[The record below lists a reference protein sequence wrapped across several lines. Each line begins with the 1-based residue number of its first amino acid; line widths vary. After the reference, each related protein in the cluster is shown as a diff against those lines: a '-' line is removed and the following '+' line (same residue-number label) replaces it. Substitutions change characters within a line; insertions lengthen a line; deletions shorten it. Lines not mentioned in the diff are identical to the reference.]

1 LLGCWVPGF
10 LACWVA
16 GLLANW
22 VPGLL
27 FLKLCPYEGRFRI
40 FTPLLHAMELFE
52 QFPVYLTN
60 SLSGQKEKFE
70 PINPGHVGMY
80 VCGPTVYNYV
90 HLGNVRT
97 FLTFDTISRYFRYL
111 GYKVRYV
118 RNITDVGHLESDAD
132 DGEDKIAKKARLEQL
147 EPMEIV
153 QHYTD
158 DFHDVLTK
166 FNLLPPSIEP
176 SATGHIVEQIEI
188 TRKLIDKGLA
198 YEVNGS
204 VYFDVSKYNQDNN
217 YGILSGRV
225 LEELMDSGRK
235 LDSQDEKRN
244 KVDFALWKKASSS
257 HIMRWPSPWG
267 EGFPGWHIECTVM
280 STKYLGETF
289 DIHGGGMD
297 LKFPHHEC
305 EIAQAVGATGKQPV
319 HYWVHSNMLTVNGQK
334 MSKSLGNS
342 FLPSELFSG
351 NHPLLERGYSPMT
364 VRFFMLQS
372 HYSSTLD
379 FSNDALTAAEKGF
392 RKLQNALTL
401 IKKMEYPGARNFN
414 SELTAALRAL
424 TDSLYTQMS
433 DDFNTA
439 KTLAVLFDMSSRIND
454 FQSGN
459 FSPGEVD
466 TDTFHKFKGEY
477 VGFMESVLGLAEEET
492 QNMDLLNGVIEVLI
506 EMRKKARTDRN
517 YALSDKIRD
526 DLKRIGIQLKD
537 GKNGEITYSV
547 EG

>member
-1 LLGCWVPGF
+1 
-10 LACWVA
+10 
-16 GLLANW
+16 
-22 VPGLL
+22 
-27 FLKLCPYEGRFRI
+27 
-40 FTPLLHAMELFE
+40 MQLFE

-70 PINPGHVGMY
+70 PVNPGHVGMY

-97 FLTFDTISRYFRYL
+97 FLTFDTVSRYFRFL

-132 DGEDKIAKKARLEQL
+132 EGEDKIAKKARLEQL

-153 QHYTD
+153 KHYSD
-158 DFHDVLTK
+158 DFHSVLTK
-166 FNLLPPSIEP
+166 FNILPPSIEP

-188 TRKLIDKGLA
+188 TRKLIEKGLA

-204 VYFDVSKYNQDNN
+204 VYFDVTKYNENHN

-225 LEELMDSGRK
+225 IDELIESGRK

-244 KVDFALWKKASSS
+244 KIDFALWKKASPA

-305 EIAQAVGATGKQPV
+305 EIAQAVGAYGKQPV
-319 HYWVHSNMLTVNGQK
+319 HYWLHSNMLTVNGQK

-342 FLPSELFSG
+342 FLPGELFSG
-351 NHPLLERGYSPMT
+351 SHPLLEKGYSPMT

-379 FSNDALTAAEKGF
+379 FSNEALNAAEKGF
-392 RKLQNALTL
+392 RKLQNALVL
-401 IKKMEYPGARNFN
+401 VKKMEHPGTGTVNP
-414 SELTAALRAL
+414 ELDSILGSLSA
-424 TDSLYTQMS
+424 SLYTNMS

-439 KTLAVLFDMSSRIND
+439 KTLAVLFEMSSRIND

-459 FSPGEVD
+459 SSIGSVTETTFSR
-466 TDTFHKFKGEY
+466 FKADY
-477 VGFMESVLGLAEEET
+477 IGFMEAVLGLTEEEP
-492 QNMDLLNGVIEVLI
+492 QNTELLNGVIELLI